1 MKKTKD
7 CVSENLILISEQS
20 KLLESKKAA
29 DSSQSSISDDKYTE
43 NDILFIES
51 KSKFGKNKN
60 WKHIYDEGKV

>member
-20 KLLESKKAA
+20 KLLESKAA

-51 KSKFGKNKN
+51 KSRVGKNKN
-60 WKHIYDEGKV
+60 WKHI